1 MKTKSFFIALV
12 AMLLVEV
19 QGYAQ
24 PRYRHHYPRPHRVRV
39 YAPVVPYHRVY
50 SPLYVWY
57 PSRGYYYSSRHDTY
71 LYGSTSRPIKVRIKD
86 MEFKRT
92 SSGRLRIKN
101 GKEPAVYLDTYK
113 YNKVGYGDG
122 QTHIVIET
130 EGGNA
135 TIQVLDNNKQVVA
148 TYTL

>member
-1 MKTKSFFIALV
+1 MAKKKFIIALV
-12 AMLLVEV
+12 AMLLVGV

-24 PRYRHHYPRPHRVRV
+24 PRYRHHYPRPRRVRV
-39 YAPVVPYHRVY
+39 YAPVVYHYTPRYVY
-50 SPLYVWY
+50 Y
-57 PSRGYYYSSRHDTY
+57 PTYGYYYSSHNDTY
-71 LYGSTSRPIKVRIKD
+71 LYGSTSRPTKVRIKD
-86 MEFKRT
+86 MEFKMT

-101 GKEPAVYLDTYK
+101 GKEPAIYLNTYK

-122 QTHIVIET
+122 QTYIVVET